1 MADIFNEIDEELR
14 QDKAQELW
22 KRYGTYIVAVC
33 VVIIAAV
40 AGYSWFEQQRLAELR
55 GYADRYGEAVVQAED
70 GDVETALGTIDALIA
85 EAGDEGVALM
95 ARFQKAA
102 LLANEGKNAEAA
114 DAFDA
119 IAADGAIDVLY
130 RDLATVKAVLH
141 ASLAGEDRGQLLT
154 RIEPLTADGQ
164 PWRFTAR
171 MIAGSLAIGSG
182 DIDRAKTFYQ
192 QVSDDDDAPNSARTQ
207 AVDILQALGS

>member
-22 KRYGTYIVAVC
+22 KRYGTYIIAGCVAV
-33 VVIIAAV
+33 IASV
-40 AGYSWFEQQRLAELR
+40 AGYTWFEQQRQAELR
-55 GYADRYGEAVVQAED
+55 GFADRYGEALVQAEG
-70 GDVETALGTIDALIA
+70 GDVAGAVSTFDALVA
-85 EAGDEGVALM
+85 EAEGEGVALV

-102 LLANEGKNAEAA
+102 FLANDGKNAEAA

-119 IAADGAIDVLY
+119 IASDASVDTLY
-130 RDLATVKAVLH
+130 RDLATLKSILH

-154 RIEPLTADGQ
+154 RIEPLTQDGQ

-171 MIAGSLAIGSG
+171 MIAGSLALGTG
-182 DIDRAKTFYQ
+182 DVDRAKTFYQ
-192 QVSDDDDAPNSARTQ
+192 QVSDDDGAPSSARTQ
-207 AVDILQALGS
+207 AVEILQAFGS